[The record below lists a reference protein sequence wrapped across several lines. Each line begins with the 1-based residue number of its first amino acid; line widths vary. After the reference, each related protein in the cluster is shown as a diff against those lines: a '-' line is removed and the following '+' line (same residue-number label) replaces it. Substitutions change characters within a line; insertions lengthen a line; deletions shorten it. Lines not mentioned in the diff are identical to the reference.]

1 MRIKK
6 SNCFENE
13 VLPEKSTSLKPG
25 SRPQAFPT
33 LHSGS
38 SLNLSTGKIFNAQPL
53 LAFKSSE
60 RKKSSIN
67 VTRGKKI

>member
-25 SRPQAFPT
+25 SRPQAFGYFWP
-33 LHSGS
+33 SKVAKE
-38 SLNLSTGKIFNAQPL
+38 KI
-53 LAFKSSE
+53 SE
-60 RKKSSIN
+60 
-67 VTRGKKI
+67 